1 MQKIIILATVL
12 LLCISCKSYIDS
24 DKNNNVKASSFLL
37 QYNEEN
43 NLFHYYNNVNGIADK
58 QVFYNTHFKINIPKK
73 IINWSMKGQD
83 FIFEYDNKQI
93 IYIYVPYKNEV
104 KEFGNWELKDI
115 DYHDALS
122 LNDYWEERNYNDN
135 HLYKEHNGRISKLYT
150 NGKCKILLYNIKT
163 ENLSRFIESA
173 KTFNIIP

>member
-12 LLCISCKSYIDS
+12 FLFTSCKSYVDS
-24 DKNNNVKASSFLL
+24 DKNNNLQTSSFLL
-37 QYNEEN
+37 QYNDEN
-43 NLFHYYNNVNGIADK
+43 NMFHYYDNVNGIADK
-58 QVFYNTHFKINIPKK
+58 QIFYNTHFKINLPKK
-73 IINWSMKGQD
+73 IINYSIKGHD
-83 FIFEYDNKQI
+83 FIFEYANKQI
-93 IYIYVPYKNEV
+93 IYIYVPYKNEMQGSNYWQV
-104 KEFGNWELKDI
+104 KDS

-135 HLYKEHNGRISKLYT
+135 HLYKEHNGRISKLYI

-163 ENLSRFIESA
+163 ENLSRFIEST